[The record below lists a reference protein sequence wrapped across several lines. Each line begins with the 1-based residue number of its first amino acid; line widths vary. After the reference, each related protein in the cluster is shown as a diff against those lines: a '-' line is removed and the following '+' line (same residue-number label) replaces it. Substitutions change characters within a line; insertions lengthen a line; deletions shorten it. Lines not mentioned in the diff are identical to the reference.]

1 MNQEIQN
8 NFIVEPFKANLIMGK
23 NFSDFCMEEHPQ
35 YKAYN
40 NGYESLTVVEL
51 ISMIIGTGTKR
62 NVEQARQIYNVME
75 NSLHKLGKSRKEEI
89 QVVQGIGDSKAHA
102 LYAAIELGKRYQ
114 LEKFEKSPDLGSS
127 LSIYNYLYPKM
138 GTLDHEEFH
147 VLLMNQHFCLI
158 KDVTLSIGGL
168 TETSA
173 DIRLIMKEAV
183 LNNATIIAVAH
194 NHPSGCPTPSKND
207 NLLTQNIRKA
217 CELMRI
223 FFMDHLIVC
232 DGTFY
237 SYHDKGKLE

>member
-1 MNQEIQN
+1 
-8 NFIVEPFKANLIMGK
+8 
-23 NFSDFCMEEHPQ
+23 
-35 YKAYN
+35 
-40 NGYESLTVVEL
+40 
-51 ISMIIGTGTKR
+51 
-62 NVEQARQIYNVME
+62 
-75 NSLHKLGKSRKEEI
+75 
-89 QVVQGIGDSKAHA
+89 
-102 LYAAIELGKRYQ
+102 
-114 LEKFEKSPDLGSS
+114 
-127 LSIYNYLYPKM
+127 M

-158 KDVTLSIGGL
+158 KDVKLSIGGL
-168 TETSA
+168 TETAA

>member
-1 MNQEIQN
+1 MVQ
-8 NFIVEPFKANLIMGK
+8 
-23 NFSDFCMEEHPQ
+23 NFSDFCVEEHPQ

-102 LYAAIELGKRYQ
+102 LYAAIELGKRYH

-127 LSIYNYLYPKM
+127 LAIYDYLHPKI

-147 VLLMNQHFCLI
+147 VLLMNQQFCLI
-158 KDVTLSIGGL
+158 KDVTLSVGGL
-168 TETSA
+168 TETSV
-173 DIRLIMKEAV
+173 DIRLLMKEVV

-194 NHPSGCPTPSKND
+194 NHPSNGSQPSKND
-207 NLLTQNIRKA
+207 IVITEQIRKA
-217 CELMRI
+217 CEIMRI
-223 FFMDHLIVC
+223 FFMDHVIVC

-237 SYHDKGKLE
+237 SFHDKGRLD